1 VLSKIFFDKIPVL
14 EISEETN
21 LQFKKSADD
30 IQQMKENNEPTK
42 EAELNIDNLIFDQ
55 YNLTEEERKV
65 IDFIE
70 IQ

>member
-1 VLSKIFFDKIPVL
+1 MLSKIFFDKIPVL